1 MCGTS
6 QDGLDLADVSF
17 TFDPVSGWSYELHY
31 GHTYSLPVPLPAQI
45 KSAKGA
51 SAFELA
57 QLDISF
63 GKFCGETV
71 RSYLEETQSKASFI
85 GSHGITVFHQPN
97 IGLTT
102 QIGSGAAIASYS
114 GLQTVSDFRQ
124 QDVCKGGQ
132 GAPLVPSCD
141 QYLFS
146 SYSHTVNLGGF
157 ANVSIL
163 RPGLKGFDTGPC
175 NLLLNHLAMERG
187 LPYDEGGRLARSGSL
202 DATFLEALN
211 ALSYYQGT
219 PASLGSEY
227 VQSEVIPAMAMFS
240 SLDLADRLCTV
251 NHHIAHQISRHLK
264 DASSVFITGGG
275 AYNAFLVELLNE
287 KIAAKITVPDAS
299 LIDSKEAICFA
310 FLGLRRILQEVNI
323 HGASTGSNADSS
335 AGAVYLP

>member
-17 TFDPVSGWSYELHY
+17 TFDPASGWSYDLHY
-31 GHTYSLPVPLPAQI
+31 GHTYSLPETLLTQI
-45 KSAKGA
+45 KSAKRA

-57 QLDISF
+57 KLDVSF
-63 GKFCGETV
+63 GKFCGEIV
-71 RSYLEETQSKASFI
+71 RSYLRETHSKASFI
-85 GSHGITVFHQPN
+85 GSHGITIFHQPN

-102 QIGSGAAIASYS
+102 QIGSGATIASYS

-141 QYLFS
+141 QHLFPT
-146 SYSHTVNLGGF
+146 YSHTVNLGGF
-157 ANVSIL
+157 ANVSVL

-175 NLLLNHLAMERG
+175 NLLLNHLARERG
-187 LPYDEGGRLARSGSL
+187 MLYDEGGQLARSGNLNS
-202 DATFLEALN
+202 TFLEALN
-211 ALSYYQGT
+211 ALTYYHGA

-227 VQSEVIPAMAMFS
+227 VQFEVFPAMARFS
-240 SLDLADRLCTV
+240 TLDLADRLCTV
-251 NHHIAHQISRHLK
+251 NHHIAQQISRHLK
-264 DASSVFITGGG
+264 DASSVLVTGGG
-275 AYNAFLVELLNE
+275 AHNAFLRELLKE
-287 KIAAKITVPDAS
+287 KIAAKITLPDAS

-310 FLGLRRILQEVNI
+310 FLGLRRILHQVNI
-323 HGASTGSNADSS
+323 YSVSTGSSADSS